1 MRARRVT
8 RRGRPLAFLASL
20 CIAWIGLRIAL
31 LAVWP
36 EAEAPALAKDE
47 PAVHIARDIAGQV
60 QAPALVGERADPQ
73 VPEAEPAVES
83 PPALEAPPPAHLGNG
98 LDPLPAAAAHNVL
111 WMDASGGF
119 EAASPPPV
127 AALSEPRPD
136 ENF

>member
-1 MRARRVT
+1 MSARSVT
-8 RRGRPLAFLASL
+8 RRGRPLAFLATL
-20 CIAWIGLRIAL
+20 CITWIGLRL
-31 LAVWP
+31 VVLAAWP
-36 EAEAPALAKDE
+36 EAEAPALAKAE
-47 PAVHIARDIAGQV
+47 PAVQVAVDIAGQV
-60 QAPALVGERADPQ
+60 QPPVPPGERADPQ
-73 VPEAEPAVES
+73 VAEAEPAVEG
-83 PPALEAPPPAHLGNG
+83 PPALEAPPPAHLDNG